1 MDRRHFMTGAALMA
15 AAPWAGQARTANRRP
30 PNIIVILC
38 DDLGYGDIGA
48 MGAKAIATPHLDRM
62 AAQGTVFTDFYSAA
76 NLCTPSRAGLLTG
89 RYPVRTGLGY
99 QVILQKDDRVL
110 PTSEVTIAQALK
122 PAGYATGLFGKWHLG
137 HRGPTWMPT
146 AHGFD
151 RFVGIPY
158 SHDMVPLPL
167 YTMDGQAAPKEEAA
181 NLPMLQ
187 QRFCDEAE
195 RFIEQNVARPFF
207 VELALSGPHLPV
219 HPRPPY
225 AGTSKAGAY
234 GDTVQEID
242 ALVGHL
248 LAKLRTLGIE
258 QDTLVLFTSDNGPW
272 YEGSAGGLRQRKGGG
287 GYDGGYRAPLIAWRP
302 GTVPAGR
309 RSSAIGM
316 AIDFLP
322 TFCAMAGAS
331 LPAGVT
337 IDGADLTALLTG
349 RTALSPH
356 EELILFD
363 NEDPVAIRTPRWK
376 YVANDYYRGRL
387 FPTEEKYPQLYDM
400 SVDQAENYSVAD
412 RHPDVLA
419 DMQARLAAA
428 RKRFAPFK
436 SATIPAAFARPA
448 PAAN

>member
-1 MDRRHFMTGAALMA
+1 
-15 AAPWAGQARTANRRP
+15 
-30 PNIIVILC
+30 
-38 DDLGYGDIGA
+38 
-48 MGAKAIATPHLDRM
+48 
-62 AAQGTVFTDFYSAA
+62 
-76 NLCTPSRAGLLTG
+76 
-89 RYPVRTGLGY
+89 
-99 QVILQKDDRVL
+99 
-110 PTSEVTIAQALK
+110 VTIAQALK

-167 YTMDGQAAPKEEAA
+167 YTMDGKAAPGVEAA
-181 NLPMLQ
+181 DLPMLQ
-187 QRFCDEAE
+187 QRFCDAAE

-219 HPRPPY
+219 HPRAPY

-234 GDTVQEID
+234 GDMVQEID

-258 QDTLVLFTSDNGPW
+258 RDTLVLFTSDNGPW

-287 GYDGGYRAPLIAWRP
+287 GYDGGYRAPLIAWQP
-302 GTVPAGR
+302 GTVPAGG

-322 TFCAMAGAS
+322 TFCAMARAP
-331 LPAGVT
+331 LPVGVT
-337 IDGADLTALLTG
+337 IDGMDLTPLLTG

-376 YVANDYYRGRL
+376 YVASDYYRGRL

-400 SVDQAENYSVAD
+400 SVDPAENYSVAD

-419 DMQARLAAA
+419 NMQARLAAA
-428 RKRFAPFK
+428 RERFAPFK

-448 PAAN
+448 SAAN